1 MSAGVKRDEDLLKGL
16 LADDYCH
23 LCEAVLLFESQR
35 LSHYEVFALTCNQ
48 RHPPAL
54 LLNQSSAQIQGKK
67 HAQRVRVYLQAKR
80 AERTKREDAAA
91 AQVTVRVKVL
101 TCPSDNSV
109 LVVGCSEGGTSSLFL
124 LQRTMTT
131 DKDHFCELCSM
142 MFSSHV
148 VATSHYEGKVHAKNI
163 RKQGLETSCMSLR

>member
-1 MSAGVKRDEDLLKGL
+1 M
-16 LADDYCH
+16 
-23 LCEAVLLFESQR
+23 
-35 LSHYEVFALTCNQ
+35 
-48 RHPPAL
+48 
-54 LLNQSSAQIQGKK
+54 
-67 HAQRVRVYLQAKR
+67 YLQAKR
-80 AERTKREDAAA
+80 AERTKQEDAA
-91 AQVTVRVKVL
+91 AQVTVHVKVL

-109 LVVGCSEGGTSSLFL
+109 LVVGYSEGGTSILFL

-163 RKQGLETSCMSLR
+163 RKQGLETSGMSL